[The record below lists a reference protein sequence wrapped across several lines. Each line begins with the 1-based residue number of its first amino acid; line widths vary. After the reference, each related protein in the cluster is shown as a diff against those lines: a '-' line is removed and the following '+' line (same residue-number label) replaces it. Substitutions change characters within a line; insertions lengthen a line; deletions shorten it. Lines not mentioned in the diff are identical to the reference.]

1 MNPAMI
7 SMALS
12 LLQSGKLNGLLG
24 AIPGLDK
31 FGGAAGLQSA
41 LFDPA
46 AQPALN
52 VQGAIQILADHMPT
66 GDSSAYVAAVTQ
78 AIQGIAALKKLA
90 VA

>member
-12 LLQSGKLNGLLG
+12 LLQSGKLNGILG
-24 AIPGLDK
+24 MIPGLDQL
-31 FGGAAGLQSA
+31 GGGVGVQKMLG
-41 LFDPA
+41 DPA

-52 VQGAIQILADHMPT
+52 VQGAIQILADHMPA
-66 GDSSAYVAAVTQ
+66 DPAAYIAAVTQ